1 MNRQDTAICRS
12 HDILLAAAAHSQLLC
27 SHAAAFLFLAPAL
40 GKLLNAVPFSPPW
53 RAPLCTPLERGWV
66 KLCDIE
72 TARFSVA
79 SYDA

>member
-1 MNRQDTAICRS
+1 MPGDVGES
-12 HDILLAAAAHSQLLC
+12 LAAGAPWRMDSR
-27 SHAAAFLFLAPAL
+27 STAFLFMATLVR
-40 GKLLNAVPFSPPW
+40 KLLDAVPFSPPW

-79 SYDA
+79 SCDA